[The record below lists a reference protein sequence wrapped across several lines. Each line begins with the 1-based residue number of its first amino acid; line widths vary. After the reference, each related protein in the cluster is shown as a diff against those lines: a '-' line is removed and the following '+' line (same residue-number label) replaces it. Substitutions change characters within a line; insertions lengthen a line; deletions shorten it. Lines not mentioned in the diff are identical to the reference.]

1 MTAIIFFDSNYF
13 IDQQLE
19 SKLDM
24 LIVHAGTNNLFS
36 KLRKIDRKCL
46 EVSPETKFVFSNII
60 IRKQKTNLD
69 KHRKDVNAQMKKFY
83 KQKDIGLIDNC
94 NLEEHHLGTKK
105 LHLNNEGDSVF
116 AKNILHSLDS

>member
-24 LIVHAGTNNLFS
+24 LIVHTGTNNLFS
-36 KLRKIDRKCL
+36 KLSKIDRKCL
-46 EVSPETKFVFSNII
+46 ELSPETKFVFSNII
-60 IRKQKTNLD
+60 IRKEKTNLD
-69 KHRKDVNAQMKKFY
+69 KHRKDVNEQMKKFY
-83 KQKDIGLIDNC
+83 KRKDIGLIDNC
-94 NLEEHHLGTKK
+94 NLEEHDLGSKK
-105 LHLNNEGDSVF
+105 LRLNNEGDSAF

>member
-46 EVSPETKFVFSNII
+46 ELSPETKFVFSNII

-69 KHRKDVNAQMKKFY
+69 
-83 KQKDIGLIDNC
+83 
-94 NLEEHHLGTKK
+94 NLGKM
-105 LHLNNEGDSVF
+105 
-116 AKNILHSLDS
+116 